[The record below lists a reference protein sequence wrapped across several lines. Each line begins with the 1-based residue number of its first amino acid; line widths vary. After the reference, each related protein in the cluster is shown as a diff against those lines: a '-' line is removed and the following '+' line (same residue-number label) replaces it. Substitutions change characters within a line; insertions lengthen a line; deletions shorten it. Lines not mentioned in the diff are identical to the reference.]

1 MKGSEFDRER
11 AAMAAWM
18 RKHTSVAESEFSARL
33 KRFAEVA
40 YKIGHA
46 AGRKEV
52 QDSFEDT
59 WLKIN
64 LTTEA
69 GRVARTAIVGTVG
82 LTILVSIV
90 FWWYLR

>member
-1 MKGSEFDRER
+1 MKADLDRER
-11 AAMAAWM
+11 AEISAWL
-18 RKHTSVAESEFSARL
+18 RRHTTLAEDEFTARL

-40 YKIGHA
+40 YKAGHA

-69 GRVARTAIVGTVG
+69 ARAARTAIAGTVV
-82 LTILVSIV
+82 TILLAIAV
-90 FWWYLR
+90 WWYSS